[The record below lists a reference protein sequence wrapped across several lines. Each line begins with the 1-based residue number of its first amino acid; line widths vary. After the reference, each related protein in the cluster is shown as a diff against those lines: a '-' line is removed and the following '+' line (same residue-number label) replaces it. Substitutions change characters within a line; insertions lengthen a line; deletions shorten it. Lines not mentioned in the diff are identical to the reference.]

1 MDAETTRAIESLE
14 PEAISYHHACG
25 RTPVSGLLLAARRHH
40 LTATTLDLRQ
50 LRPAEPDEDTL
61 HTLVQKHRIILVHGG
76 GKAIQSWQ
84 ERLRLEPRYVEG
96 LRVTDED
103 SLDVAE
109 AVLSGLVNKRLV
121 ALLLKAGVPAVGISG
136 VDAGLVRVEKM
147 WHPLGDLGRV
157 GEVRAVHPE
166 LLYTLL
172 DAGLVPVISPI
183 SLGEDGLTYN
193 VNADHVAQAIAA
205 AVQAERLY
213 FISDVPGVLIAGQPV
228 RAITL
233 VQAEAWIEEG
243 IIQGGMIPK
252 VRSAVAAVEAGV
264 GQAVITDLK
273 GLVDNR
279 GTAIIWEK
287 RPV

>member
-1 MDAETTRAIESLE
+1 MVLETS
-14 PEAISYHHACG
+14 
-25 RTPVSGLLLAARRHH
+25 PVP
-40 LTATTLDLRQ
+40 ATNIYVIKIGGRQ
-50 LRPAEPDEDTL
+50 LDDANFLAQLREAVRTL
-61 HTLVQKHRIILVHGG
+61 AQHHRLIVVHGG
-76 GKAIQSWQ
+76 GKAIQLWQ
-84 ERLRLEPRYVEG
+84 ERLNLEPKYVEG

-109 AVLSGLVNKRLV
+109 AVLSGLINKRLV
-121 ALLLKAGVPAVGISG
+121 AMFLNAGVPAVGVSG

-147 WHPLGDLGRV
+147 WHPMGDLGRV
-157 GEVRAVHPE
+157 GEVKAVRPE

-172 DAGLVPVISPI
+172 DAGLVPVVSPI

-205 AVQAERLY
+205 AVRAERLY

-228 RAITL
+228 RAMTL

-243 IIQGGMIPK
+243 AIRGGMIPK

-264 GQAVITDLK
+264 GQAVITDLA
-273 GLVDNR
+273 GLLHDR
-279 GTAIIWEK
+279 GTAIIWDK
-287 RPV
+287 RPT

>member
-1 MDAETTRAIESLE
+1 MVTE
-14 PEAISYHHACG
+14 
-25 RTPVSGLLLAARRHH
+25 VSQVQPTNIYVVKIGG
-40 LTATTLDLRQ
+40 RQ
-50 LRPAEPDEDTL
+50 LDDVSFLAELRDTL